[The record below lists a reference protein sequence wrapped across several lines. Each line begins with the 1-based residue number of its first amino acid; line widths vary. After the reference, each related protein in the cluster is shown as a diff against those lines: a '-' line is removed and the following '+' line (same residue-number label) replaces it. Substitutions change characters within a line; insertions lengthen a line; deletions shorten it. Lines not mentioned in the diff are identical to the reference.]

1 MTGKHDFRVLALL
14 ETTTVSGPAKNLL
27 QFAQLAREGVDGS
40 PRVDVELAVFR
51 RPNDSSGL
59 LDAAAA
65 AGVAVHRIPEKGRF
79 DRSVMPALA
88 DLLRRVQ
95 PDILQTHS
103 VKSHFLVRYTGLHRL
118 CPWVA
123 FHHGY
128 TATDWR
134 NRVYNQFDRWSLR
147 AAQRLVVVNGQFR
160 DQLVRQWIPRGRIAV
175 IHNAIDRRWAA
186 AARQT

>member
-65 AGVAVHRIPEKGRF
+65 A
-79 DRSVMPALA
+79 
-88 DLLRRVQ
+88 
-95 PDILQTHS
+95 PD
-103 VKSHFLVRYTGLHRL
+103 
-118 CPWVA
+118 A
-123 FHHGY
+123 
-128 TATDWR
+128 
-134 NRVYNQFDRWSLR
+134 
-147 AAQRLVVVNGQFR
+147 
-160 DQLVRQWIPRGRIAV
+160 VRQSI
-175 IHNAIDRRWAA
+175 RRNW
-186 AARQT
+186 